1 MPAVENVPD
10 LSAEEKENRETRV
23 ELSTMIP
30 EFCRPMNVM
39 KKPIPTDTA
48 IFNCFGMELK
58 MASRTFVTDMTM
70 KMRPS
75 MNTAVKAT
83 CQS

>member
-10 LSAEEKENRETRV
+10 LSAEEKENRETSV

-30 EFCRPMNVM
+30 AFCRPMNVM

-48 IFNCFGMELK
+48 IFSCFGDL
-58 MASRTFVTDMTM
+58 
-70 KMRPS
+70 
-75 MNTAVKAT
+75 
-83 CQS
+83 Q

>member
-10 LSAEEKENRETRV
+10 LSAEENRETSV

-30 EFCRPMNVM
+30 AFCRPMNVM

-48 IFNCFGMELK
+48 IFSCFGMELK
-58 MASRTFVTDMTM
+58 MASRTLVTDMPM